1 MKYIKLIS
9 TILVFCMIMLIG
21 ISTISYAAE
30 ESFELQLE
38 PKSSTLNPG
47 DTFSVDIV
55 IDNMN
60 ITSGDQG
67 IGAYQAKIVYDS
79 NALELVSVT
88 AANGWERF
96 LNEGNIV
103 INTDDG
109 EVVKE
114 RTTTST
120 INFKVKDDAEIGE
133 TTISLENIKGSSGTT
148 TIDGT
153 GISATI
159 NIEEKTT
166 EPPTGEDNT
175 TGGGNTTGGNNTTG
189 GGNTTGGNN
198 TTGSGNTTGGNSTTG
213 GTNATRNNTVITP
226 NNNQSTTA
234 NKNLPYT
241 GARNIIIVAIIIAI
255 ISMVIFYIKY
265 KRAL

>member
-9 TILVFCMIMLIG
+9 TILVCCMIMLIG

-175 TGGGNTTGGNNTTG
+175 TGGGNTTGD
-189 GGNTTGGNN
+189 GNTTGGDN

-213 GTNATRNNTVITP
+213 GNNATRNNTVITP